1 MKVMLLDDE
10 VELLSAVERLLISM
24 GHEVETYQTA
34 KDAVLPIRDNEFDF
48 AFIDYRMPEDTGV
61 WFMENADIP
70 RRTKVLLM
78 TAYVNRN
85 VITRMFELGACGYLV
100 KPFDEE
106 EIRLHMDFH
115 SGAS

>member
-1 MKVMLLDDE
+1 MKIMLLDDE
-10 VELLSAVERLLISM
+10 EELLAAVERLLISM
-24 GHEVETYQTA
+24 GHEVETYQHA
-34 KDAVLPIRDNEFDF
+34 KDAVGPIHDNAFDF
-48 AFIDYRMPEDTGV
+48 AFIDYRMPDDTGV

-70 RRTKVLLM
+70 RSTKVLLM

-115 SGAS
+115 SGSS